1 MTFMAV
7 VVVCWI
13 EAGQFVCMEGHDTYG
28 PYKSMQQCQ
37 ERTYEM
43 KLDILSMTPEVHVQ
57 SMQCR
62 PGDNT

>member
-1 MTFMAV
+1 
-7 VVVCWI
+7 
-13 EAGQFVCMEGHDTYG
+13 MEGHDTYG